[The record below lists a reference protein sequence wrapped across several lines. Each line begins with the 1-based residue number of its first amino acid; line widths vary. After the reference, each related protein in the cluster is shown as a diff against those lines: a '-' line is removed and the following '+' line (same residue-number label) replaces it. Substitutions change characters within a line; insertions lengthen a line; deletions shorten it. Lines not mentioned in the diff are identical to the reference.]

1 MTSLP
6 LADLIGDPITRRY
19 LSGES
24 LGLPTGIEDVIARYR
39 ARDVERAGLGEAIEP
54 VMRASGIPER
64 CWRSSLDQLAR
75 GRALAVVT
83 GQQLGSLGG
92 PLYALLKAYSAV
104 ELAARLT
111 QAGMGPVVPVFWLA
125 SQDHDLAEVDHADVV
140 DDDGNLRRLRFR
152 APSGGAPI
160 GTLSVNESMREEFDG
175 WHARVARKPHAA
187 LADVL
192 APRTGESWT
201 DWFVRCLG
209 CYLPG
214 TPLLFFDPLRH
225 AGPAGTLIDRA
236 LAESDQARARL
247 RSGAA
252 RLDARGFKPPLE
264 VDDGSLV
271 FDHRAGRRVRLRV
284 DGDRVWSGTQVA
296 PLARVREAIRQQ
308 PSAFS
313 GNVALRPVLQ
323 GALLPCIAYVGGPAE
338 IAYYHELPELFEW
351 LGVPC
356 PVLVPR
362 LSATFVPR
370 SIAEVAGGLGI
381 VIDRALREPR
391 ELAAALERFGTTGAI
406 GAGEM
411 QLRTMIEHFGALC
424 VQDHPEMERPARR
437 AHRTMERALERL
449 ARQAQLAR
457 LSGQDGATPRLE
469 ALLAWLLPRGKLQ
482 ERVLCAAG
490 LVVEYG
496 ATRLLEALGHKDPR
510 GARHLVVEL

>member
-1 MTSLP
+1 
-6 LADLIGDPITRRY
+6 
-19 LSGES
+19 
-24 LGLPTGIEDVIARYR
+24 
-39 ARDVERAGLGEAIEP
+39 
-54 VMRASGIPER
+54 
-64 CWRSSLDQLAR
+64 
-75 GRALAVVT
+75 
-83 GQQLGSLGG
+83 
-92 PLYALLKAYSAV
+92 
-104 ELAARLT
+104 
-111 QAGMGPVVPVFWLA
+111 
-125 SQDHDLAEVDHADVV
+125 
-140 DDDGNLRRLRFR
+140 
-152 APSGGAPI
+152 
-160 GTLSVNESMREEFDG
+160 
-175 WHARVARKPHAA
+175 
-187 LADVL
+187 
-192 APRTGESWT
+192 
-201 DWFVRCLG
+201 
-209 CYLPG
+209 
-214 TPLLFFDPLRH
+214 
-225 AGPAGTLIDRA
+225 
-236 LAESDQARARL
+236 
-247 RSGAA
+247 
-252 RLDARGFKPPLE
+252 
-264 VDDGSLV
+264 
-271 FDHRAGRRVRLRV
+271 
-284 DGDRVWSGTQVA
+284 
-296 PLARVREAIRQQ
+296 
-308 PSAFS
+308 
-313 GNVALRPVLQ
+313 
-323 GALLPCIAYVGGPAE
+323 VGGPAE

-496 ATRLLEALGHKDPR
+496 ATRLLEALGHEDPR